1 MVKFKRKYHW
11 SVRGRKVKKIKIFL
25 CRYTWVRSV
34 VTKHLKNICESV
46 DDNGKTYQYEFYSL
60 SVIIAVGGSDELCQ
74 IADST
79 VYFSTHLWYTLT

>member
-60 SVIIAVGGSDELCQ
+60 SVIIAVGDRTNFARLLIPPFTFPLIYG
-74 IADST
+74 
-79 VYFSTHLWYTLT
+79 TL